1 MLASVPLRAV
11 PIGVRAA
18 ATIAA
23 REVVVAMCLPK
34 SSKSTG
40 CLPDER
46 GQSIP
51 LNRYRYAARR
61 RREQSV
67 KVIRSVDDALATIG
81 EELGVSRWVEID
93 QSRIDAFADVTMDH
107 QWIHVDVE
115 KAKAESPYGA
125 TIAHGFLTLSLI
137 PGVSKDNYRVE
148 NAKMG
153 INYGLNKVR
162 FLSAVTAGS
171 RVRVRSQLADAAKV
185 ADDTVNLTVR
195 HTVEI
200 DGVDKPAAVAELIA
214 RFIW

>member
-1 MLASVPLRAV
+1 M
-11 PIGVRAA
+11 
-18 ATIAA
+18 
-23 REVVVAMCLPK
+23 
-34 SSKSTG
+34 
-40 CLPDER
+40 
-46 GQSIP
+46 
-51 LNRYRYAARR
+51 
-61 RREQSV
+61 
-67 KVIRSVDDALATIG
+67 KVFKSVDDAVATIG
-81 EELGVSRWVEID
+81 EELGVSRWVDID
-93 QSRIDAFADVTMDH
+93 QGRIDAFADITMDH

-125 TIAHGFLTLSLI
+125 TIAHGFLTLSII

-162 FLSAVTAGS
+162 FLAAVTAGS
-171 RVRVRSQLADAAKV
+171 RVRVRSELVDATKV

-214 RFIW
+214 RFVF

>member
-1 MLASVPLRAV
+1 M
-11 PIGVRAA
+11 
-18 ATIAA
+18 
-23 REVVVAMCLPK
+23 
-34 SSKSTG
+34 
-40 CLPDER
+40 
-46 GQSIP
+46 
-51 LNRYRYAARR
+51 
-61 RREQSV
+61 
-67 KVIRSVDDALATIG
+67 KVITSVDDAVATIG
-81 EELGVSRWVEID
+81 QELGVSRWVEVD
-93 QSRIDAFADVTMDH
+93 QKRIDAFADVTMDH

-162 FLSAVTAGS
+162 FLSAVAAGS
-171 RVRVRSQLADAAKV
+171 RIRVRSELADATKV

-200 DGVDKPAAVAELIA
+200 DGVEKPAAVAELIA
-214 RFIW
+214 RFVF

>member
-1 MLASVPLRAV
+1 M
-11 PIGVRAA
+11 
-18 ATIAA
+18 
-23 REVVVAMCLPK
+23 
-34 SSKSTG
+34 
-40 CLPDER
+40 
-46 GQSIP
+46 
-51 LNRYRYAARR
+51 
-61 RREQSV
+61 
-67 KVIRSVDDALATIG
+67 KVIKSVDDALAMIG
-81 EELGVSRWVEID
+81 AELGVSRWVDID

-171 RVRVRSQLADAAKV
+171 RVRVRSELADAAKV
-185 ADDTVNLTVR
+185 ADDTVNLPVR

-200 DGVDKPAAVAELIA
+200 DGIDKPAAVAELIA